1 MYIMLIF
8 ITTDRDDNKFITT
21 REFHKVTTENFSA
34 RLAQANLASKNDI
47 VNFIKKDILN
57 RRN

>member
-47 VNFIKKDILN
+47 VNFMKKDILN
-57 RRN
+57 